1 MRKEKSNKQQ
11 STNNNSLVAAEH
23 SRNLQKILQQELTN
37 SFKGERG
44 RAQSGFF
51 HVWFRGSNRYNVFY
65 ADEDFI
71 EFLKRCNIASAKHN
85 SAITAFVIMNNHVH
99 LQVYSNNLSLFIT
112 SILITFSRWL
122 NKRKSLRGKLFE
134 SPFNSYQLFTEEA
147 VKKNLLYIITN
158 PVNAGI
164 CDHIKDYKWSS
175 YHFIKTGFHNHLR
188 EYLKI
193 DTTIMKSFF
202 GSTKEISIAAQNYLI
217 QKHNYNH
224 QLDGSNSNSPN
235 RIINSKDYSNA
246 YEQGVNRVDG
256 QGVNR
261 VNGQRVSKIDSQ
273 GVSKIDGQR
282 VSKIDGQRVS
292 KVKLNDSELSSI
304 LSKILIDK
312 ELWDLSRNELIG
324 IVKILKDDYNATFR
338 QIAALTHESYD
349 DVRRMTKFIHQMN

>member
-1 MRKEKSNKQQ
+1 MRQEELITTKSTSSNVYTP
-11 STNNNSLVAAEH
+11 SEY
-23 SRNLQKILQQELTN
+23 SRNLQKILTQELTN
-37 SFKGERG
+37 SFRGKRG

-51 HVWFRGSNRYNVFY
+51 HVWFRGNNRYNVFY
-65 ADEDFI
+65 NDEDFI
-71 EFLKRCNIASAKHN
+71 GFLKRCNIASAKHN

-147 VKKNLLYIITN
+147 VKKNILYIITN

-175 YHFIKTGFHNHLR
+175 YHFIKTGYHNHLR

-217 QKHNYNH
+217 QKQDYNH
-224 QLDGSNSNSPN
+224 KLESSKSNSSN
-235 RIINSKDYSNA
+235 RTINSKDHSN
-246 YEQGVNRVDG
+246 
-256 QGVNR
+256 
-261 VNGQRVSKIDSQ
+261 VNGQGVSKIDSQ
-273 GVSKIDGQR
+273 GVSRVNGQ
-282 VSKIDGQRVS
+282 GVS
-292 KVKLNDSELSSI
+292 KVKLNDSELSNIISR
-304 LSKILIDK
+304 LLKDK
-312 ELWDLSRNELIG
+312 ELCNLSRNELIG
-324 IVKILKDDYNATFR
+324 IVKILRDEYNATYR
-338 QIAALTHESYD
+338 QIASLTHESYD
-349 DVRRMTKFIHQMN
+349 DVRRMANSSIR